1 MATWQTVSRTMVKG
15 GALALVAGGLGLGGC
30 ANQDRYDA
38 VVEANRA
45 LQARNSELS
54 EQLRQ
59 CQEASSTLSGR
70 VGAGDRTLAE
80 ANATNARLRQ
90 ELADRDAQLKAL
102 SDRLGGIQ
110 FGPLDEATDRALAD
124 LAAKYPG
131 VLTYDSARGMLRF
144 TSDVT
149 FASGSFELSSQGQQ
163 TVAELGRI
171 LQGVPSAQQYDVYVV
186 GHTDTQRVRQASGR
200 RFINNDELSAFRS
213 ISVHNAL
220 IGAGVPKNK
229 VMFAGF
235 GESRPLVDRGGNANV
250 PQNRRVEV
258 FLAKSTL
265 GMTAGGGGN
274 AAATPAPA
282 AAPSRPA
289 VNPDTIK

>member
-1 MATWQTVSRTMVKG
+1 MSIVRLGSRTQIVK
-15 GALALVAGGLGLGGC
+15 ALALAALAGGLGVGGC

-45 LQARNSELS
+45 LQARNSELA

-59 CQEASSTLSGR
+59 CQEASDALTGR
-70 VGAGDRTLAE
+70 IGAGDRTLAD

-102 SDRLGGIQ
+102 SERLGGIQ

-131 VLTYDSARGMLRF
+131 VLSYDSARGMLRF

-149 FASGSFELSSQGQQ
+149 FASGSFELTAQGQQ

-171 LQGVPSAQQYDVYVV
+171 LLQVPTAGQYDVYVV
-186 GHTDTQRVRQASGR
+186 GHTDTQRVRQVAGR
-200 RFINNDELSAFRS
+200 RFINNDELSAFRA

-220 IGAGVPKNK
+220 TGAGVAKNK

-235 GESRPLVDRGGNANV
+235 GESRPVADRGPNANV
-250 PQNRRVEV
+250 AQNRRVEV

-265 GMTAGGGGN
+265 GAGN
-274 AAATPAPA
+274 AAASSAPAPA
-282 AAPSRPA
+282 APAAPARPA

>member
-1 MATWQTVSRTMVKG
+1 MSNFRFASRNVVVKTL
-15 GALALVAGGLGLGGC
+15 ALAVLAGGLGVGGC

-38 VVEANRA
+38 VVEANRS
-45 LQARNSELS
+45 LQARNSELA

-59 CQEASSTLSGR
+59 CQEASDTLSGR
-70 VGAGDRTLAE
+70 IGAGDRTLAD

-90 ELADRDAQLKAL
+90 ELADRDAQLKSL
-102 SDRLGGIQ
+102 SERLGGIQ

-149 FASGSFELSSQGQQ
+149 FASGSFELTGQGQQ

-171 LQGVPSAQQYDVYVV
+171 LQQVPTAGQYDVYVV
-186 GHTDTQRVRQASGR
+186 GHTDTQRVRQAAGR
-200 RFINNDELSAFRS
+200 RFINNDELSAFRA

-220 IGAGVPKNK
+220 TGAGVAKNK

-235 GESRPLVDRGGNANV
+235 GDSRPVVDRGANANV

-258 FLAKSTL
+258 LLAKSTL
-265 GMTAGGGGN
+265 GMAGGN
-274 AAATPAPA
+274 SAAPAPA
-282 AAPSRPA
+282 AAAPAARPA